1 MFAHAKKKKKVGAEG
16 CGFKKIC
23 TTKYLFTEVGGK
35 AVCLVCSE
43 KVTVFKEYNV
53 SRHYETKHVEKYRRY
68 RR

>member
-43 KVTVFKEYNV
+43 KVTVFKE
-53 SRHYETKHVEKYRRY
+53 SAL
-68 RR
+68 